1 MSVFVVGL
9 NGCRL
14 MPTSERKARL
24 LLKQGK
30 AFVEQKVPFTI
41 RLNYKT
47 GSTTQL
53 GYLGIDTGSQH
64 IGVSVV
70 REDGTVLHKEE
81 IGLRD
86 SMSKRKLLEAKASL
100 RRGRRYRK
108 TRYRHPKWRPKTKRV
123 YCEVP
128 DRKGRHWQKKK
139 ITFTSKRPKGWLPP
153 SLQSKTDHHI
163 RWIKKLQDLL
173 PEGYRLSI
181 ELGRFDPARMKN
193 PEIHGDLYQKGPQY
207 DYENVRAY
215 VLDRDRYTCQICKKK
230 GGKLHVHHILYRSHG
245 ATDDPQYM
253 VTVCSDCHSAQNHLP
268 GGILYQWM
276 QEQKRFSRGLRDATF
291 MNILRKRLIRAFP
304 EAVFT
309 YGNVTKVDRE
319 KLKLPKSH
327 GNDATAIALVKT
339 GITAVKDKESVI
351 CIQQVRRKKRSLHE
365 ETPRKGRKEPNRTA
379 ARNNKNTKAVTV
391 TKRQNK
397 KKVSMTGCLFDRV
410 ELNGKKGWISGF
422 TGKSCYV
429 KDADDQYLSTSPK
442 YKQVSFSKLRIL
454 HHCGNWIIGAKKTLG
469 KG

>member
-1 MSVFVVGL
+1 
-9 NGCRL
+9 
-14 MPTSERKARL
+14 
-24 LLKQGK
+24 
-30 AFVEQKVPFTI
+30 
-41 RLNYKT
+41 
-47 GSTTQL
+47 
-53 GYLGIDTGSQH
+53 
-64 IGVSVV
+64 
-70 REDGTVLHKEE
+70 
-81 IGLRD
+81 
-86 SMSKRKLLEAKASL
+86 
-100 RRGRRYRK
+100 
-108 TRYRHPKWRPKTKRV
+108 
-123 YCEVP
+123 
-128 DRKGRHWQKKK
+128 
-139 ITFTSKRPKGWLPP
+139 
-153 SLQSKTDHHI
+153 
-163 RWIKKLQDLL
+163 
-173 PEGYRLSI
+173 
-181 ELGRFDPARMKN
+181 MKN

-442 YKQVSFSKLRIL
+442 YKQVSLSKLRIL

-469 KG
+469 NG

>member
-1 MSVFVVGL
+1 
-9 NGCRL
+9 
-14 MPTSERKARL
+14 
-24 LLKQGK
+24 
-30 AFVEQKVPFTI
+30 
-41 RLNYKT
+41 
-47 GSTTQL
+47 
-53 GYLGIDTGSQH
+53 
-64 IGVSVV
+64 
-70 REDGTVLHKEE
+70 
-81 IGLRD
+81 
-86 SMSKRKLLEAKASL
+86 
-100 RRGRRYRK
+100 
-108 TRYRHPKWRPKTKRV
+108 
-123 YCEVP
+123 
-128 DRKGRHWQKKK
+128 
-139 ITFTSKRPKGWLPP
+139 
-153 SLQSKTDHHI
+153 
-163 RWIKKLQDLL
+163 
-173 PEGYRLSI
+173 
-181 ELGRFDPARMKN
+181 
-193 PEIHGDLYQKGPQY
+193 
-207 DYENVRAY
+207 
-215 VLDRDRYTCQICKKK
+215 
-230 GGKLHVHHILYRSHG
+230 
-245 ATDDPQYM
+245 
-253 VTVCSDCHSAQNHLP
+253 
-268 GGILYQWM
+268 
-276 QEQKRFSRGLRDATF
+276 

-351 CIQQVRRKKRSLHE
+351 YIQQVRRKKRSLHE

-442 YKQVSFSKLRIL
+442 YKQVSLSKLRIL

>member
-1 MSVFVVGL
+1 MKKTNKSAGV
-9 NGCRL
+9 
-14 MPTSERKARL
+14 
-24 LLKQGK
+24 Q
-30 AFVEQKVPFTI
+30 
-41 RLNYKT
+41 YK
-47 GSTTQL
+47 L
-53 GYLGIDTGSQH
+53 IFYYALF
-64 IGVSVV
+64 
-70 REDGTVLHKEE
+70 
-81 IGLRD
+81 
-86 SMSKRKLLEAKASL
+86 A
-100 RRGRRYRK
+100 
-108 TRYRHPKWRPKTKRV
+108 
-123 YCEVP
+123 
-128 DRKGRHWQKKK
+128 
-139 ITFTSKRPKGWLPP
+139 
-153 SLQSKTDHHI
+153 
-163 RWIKKLQDLL
+163 LL
-173 PEGYRLSI
+173 PM
-181 ELGRFDPARMKN
+181 F
-193 PEIHGDLYQKGPQY
+193 
-207 DYENVRAY
+207 
-215 VLDRDRYTCQICKKK
+215 
-230 GGKLHVHHILYRSHG
+230 
-245 ATDDPQYM
+245 
-253 VTVCSDCHSAQNHLP
+253 
-268 GGILYQWM
+268 
-276 QEQKRFSRGLRDATF
+276 
-291 MNILRKRLIRAFP
+291 LI
-304 EAVFT
+304 AVFT

-442 YKQVSFSKLRIL
+442 YKQVSLSKLRIL